1 MRLWKGRI
9 QKYQHRAIKSTHG
22 HVFVYAYT
30 TTITCPGNN
39 EAREDK
45 EDAMPLEIV
54 HVRKSD
60 TILREKG
67 MEADVAD
74 TLAYIEQSLY
84 GTMNRGELLRE
95 VLEEM
100 GWRGNGESLTILEKR
115 RYRYKGV
122 KNEVAIEGN
131 FSAYEFILE
140 GLFRLQVG
148 FDKGMIEAGI
158 LLLTSQ
164 RSENTPYGNTLKLV
178 TEEIDMLYPT
188 ISLPVSVALFDLG
201 GPITPD
207 EKGGG

>member
-1 MRLWKGRI
+1 
-9 QKYQHRAIKSTHG
+9 
-22 HVFVYAYT
+22 
-30 TTITCPGNN
+30 
-39 EAREDK
+39 
-45 EDAMPLEIV
+45 MPLEIV

-67 MEADVAD
+67 METDVAD
-74 TLAYIEQSLY
+74 TLACIEQSLY

-164 RSENTPYGNTLKLV
+164 RSENTPYGNTKKMV

-188 ISLPVSVALFDLG
+188 ISLPVSIALFDLG